1 MLYRGKPPMGWNSW
15 DCYGDSVNEGP
26 VLLSIILRRRFGLCP
41 DTYGQLYLLYA
52 GILGYFFPQYGQTAP
67 SGPVITLKV
76 FRHLLSVHFFF
87 I

>member
-1 MLYRGKPPMGWNSW
+1 MKALDDLIFGADCAVRGIKVFFSRPRLWPYALPPLA
-15 DCYGDSVNEGP
+15 V
-26 VLLSIILRRRFGLCP
+26 VL
-41 DTYGQLYLLYA
+41 LLYA

-67 SGPVITLKV
+67 SGPVITVKV